1 MKYTK
6 KRIGKEMCYR
16 VKQDLIL
23 SILIFFSV
31 NVCTSIQDGT
41 GDSENRF
48 VYVENVQGKNEEDF
62 ELNAKRKILEKGL
75 GELIEGGSQSID
87 GQIKETITN
96 SSTEGYVTEF
106 YRIGSFRKKGNL
118 LEADAKGKVS
128 RKLIEDSLQERYKE
142 LGKPK
147 FLMIIDETILGKS
160 NTSISENA
168 IVKKFVEF
176 DFLEKNQLAK
186 VLTKQTGKSIAIY
199 GNQTL
204 ETEILSAA
212 SETGAQILL
221 VGQTQ
226 VTNVGEIENSDLK
239 SYQAVLRFK
248 IYDVN
253 TKRIIAADNTS
264 GAALHINQ
272 DTGIQ
277 EAIRKAVEKIYPK
290 IREQI
295 STKWKP
301 GNLILLKIE
310 GISYDDYIDKDIKGL
325 IRGIKGVNRVSE
337 VNGGSFNQP
346 VVLEIEALYNGN
358 NLYQKMRERKTD
370 FGFDFLQKE
379 VRSSLIYIIKK

>member
-6 KRIGKEMCYR
+6 NRKRGLR
-16 VKQDLIL
+16 SGLIL
-23 SILIFFSV
+23 SILIFLSV
-31 NVCTSIQDGT
+31 NVCTSVQNGT
-41 GDSENRF
+41 EGIENRF

-75 GELIEGGSQSID
+75 GELIESGSQTID
-87 GQIKETITN
+87 GQIKETVTN
-96 SSTEGYVTEF
+96 SSIEGYVTEF
-106 YRIGSFRKKGNL
+106 SRMGSFRKIGNL

-128 RKLIEDSLQERYKE
+128 RKLIEDSLKERYKE

-160 NTSISENA
+160 NNSISENA
-168 IVKKFVEF
+168 IVKKFIEF
-176 DFLEKNQLAK
+176 DFLEKSQLAR
-186 VLTKQTGKSIAIY
+186 VLTKQSGKSVTIY

-204 ETEILSAA
+204 ETEVLSTA
-212 SETGAQILL
+212 SEMGAQILL

-226 VTNVGEIENSDLK
+226 VTNAGEIENSELK
-239 SYQAVLRFK
+239 SYQAVIRFK

-264 GAALHINQ
+264 GAVLHVNP

-277 EAIRKAVEKIYPK
+277 EAIQKAVEKIYPK

-295 STKWKP
+295 SIKWKP

-310 GISYDDYIDKDIKGL
+310 GISYDDYVDKDIKEL

-337 VNGGSFNQP
+337 VNVNQP
-346 VVLEIEALYNGN
+346 IVLEIEALYNGN
-358 NLYQKMRERKTD
+358 NLYQKMRERKAD
-370 FGFDFLQKE
+370 FGFDFSQKE
-379 VRSSLIYIIKK
+379 IKSSLIHIIKK

>member
-6 KRIGKEMCYR
+6 NRKRGLR
-16 VKQDLIL
+16 SGLIL
-23 SILIFFSV
+23 SILIFLSV
-31 NVCTSIQDGT
+31 NVCTSVQNGT
-41 GDSENRF
+41 EGIENRF

-75 GELIEGGSQSID
+75 GELIESGSQTID
-87 GQIKETITN
+87 GQIKETVTN
-96 SSTEGYVTEF
+96 SSIEGYVTEF
-106 YRIGSFRKKGNL
+106 SRMGSFRKIGNL

-128 RKLIEDSLQERYKE
+128 RKLIEDSLKERYKE

-160 NTSISENA
+160 NNSISENA
-168 IVKKFVEF
+168 IVKKFIEF
-176 DFLEKNQLAK
+176 DFLEKSQLAR
-186 VLTKQTGKSIAIY
+186 VLTKQSGKSVTIY

-204 ETEILSAA
+204 ETEVLSTA
-212 SETGAQILL
+212 SEMGAQILL

-226 VTNVGEIENSDLK
+226 VTNAGEIENSELK
-239 SYQAVLRFK
+239 SYQAVIRFK

-264 GAALHINQ
+264 GAVLHVNP

-277 EAIRKAVEKIYPK
+277 EAIQKAVEKIYPK

-295 STKWKP
+295 SIKWKP

-310 GISYDDYIDKDIKGL
+310 GISYDDYVDKDIKGL

-337 VNGGSFNQP
+337 VNVNQP
-346 VVLEIEALYNGN
+346 IVLEIEALYNGN

-370 FGFDFLQKE
+370 FGFDFSQKE
-379 VRSSLIYIIKK
+379 IKSSLIHIIKK

>member
-6 KRIGKEMCYR
+6 NRKRGLR
-16 VKQDLIL
+16 SGLIL
-23 SILIFFSV
+23 SILIFLSV
-31 NVCTSIQDGT
+31 NVCTSVQNGT
-41 GDSENRF
+41 EGIENRF

-75 GELIEGGSQSID
+75 GELIESGSQTID
-87 GQIKETITN
+87 GQIKETVTN
-96 SSTEGYVTEF
+96 SSIEGYVTEF
-106 YRIGSFRKKGNL
+106 SRMGSFRKIGNL

-128 RKLIEDSLQERYKE
+128 RKLIEDSLKERYKE

-160 NTSISENA
+160 NNSISENA
-168 IVKKFVEF
+168 IVKKFIEF
-176 DFLEKNQLAK
+176 DFLEKSQLAR
-186 VLTKQTGKSIAIY
+186 VLTKQSGKSVTIY

-204 ETEILSAA
+204 ETEVLSTA
-212 SETGAQILL
+212 SEMGAQILL

-226 VTNVGEIENSDLK
+226 VTNAGEIENSELK
-239 SYQAVLRFK
+239 SYQAVIRFK

-264 GAALHINQ
+264 GAVLHVNP

-277 EAIRKAVEKIYPK
+277 EAIQKAVEKIYPK

-295 STKWKP
+295 SIKWKP

-310 GISYDDYIDKDIKGL
+310 GISYDDYVDKDIKGL

-337 VNGGSFNQP
+337 VNVNQP
-346 VVLEIEALYNGN
+346 IVLEIEALYNGN

-370 FGFDFLQKE
+370 
-379 VRSSLIYIIKK
+379 

>member
-6 KRIGKEMCYR
+6 NRKRGLR
-16 VKQDLIL
+16 SGLIL
-23 SILIFFSV
+23 SILIFLSV
-31 NVCTSIQDGT
+31 NVCISVQNGT
-41 GDSENRF
+41 EGIENRF

-75 GELIEGGSQSID
+75 GELIEGGSQTID
-87 GQIKETITN
+87 GQIKETVTN
-96 SSTEGYVTEF
+96 SSIEGYVTEF
-106 YRIGSFRKKGNL
+106 SRMGSFRKIGNL

-128 RKLIEDSLQERYKE
+128 RKLIEDSLKERYKE

-160 NTSISENA
+160 NNSISENA
-168 IVKKFVEF
+168 IVKKFIEF
-176 DFLEKNQLAK
+176 DFLEKSQLAR
-186 VLTKQTGKSIAIY
+186 VLTKQTGKSVTIY

-204 ETEILSAA
+204 ETEVLSTA
-212 SETGAQILL
+212 SEMGAQILL

-226 VTNVGEIENSDLK
+226 VTNAGEIENSELK
-239 SYQAVLRFK
+239 SYQAVIRFK

-253 TKRIIAADNTS
+253 TKRIIAADNAS
-264 GAALHINQ
+264 GAVLHVNP

-277 EAIRKAVEKIYPK
+277 EAIQKAVEKIYPK

-295 STKWKP
+295 SIKWKP

-310 GISYDDYIDKDIKGL
+310 GISYDDYVDKDIKGL

-337 VNGGSFNQP
+337 VNVNQP
-346 VVLEIEALYNGN
+346 IVLEIEALYNGN

-370 FGFDFLQKE
+370 FGFDFSQKE
-379 VRSSLIYIIKK
+379 IKSSLIHIIKK

>member
-6 KRIGKEMCYR
+6 NRKRGLR
-16 VKQDLIL
+16 SGLIL
-23 SILIFFSV
+23 SILIFLSV
-31 NVCTSIQDGT
+31 NVCTSVQNGT
-41 GDSENRF
+41 EGIENRF

-75 GELIEGGSQSID
+75 GELIESGSQTID
-87 GQIKETITN
+87 GQIKETVTN
-96 SSTEGYVTEF
+96 SSIEGYVTEF
-106 YRIGSFRKKGNL
+106 SRMGSFRKIGNL

-128 RKLIEDSLQERYKE
+128 RKLIEDSLKERYKE

-160 NTSISENA
+160 NNSISENA
-168 IVKKFVEF
+168 IVKKFIEF
-176 DFLEKNQLAK
+176 DFLEKSQLAR
-186 VLTKQTGKSIAIY
+186 VLTKQSGKSVTIY

-204 ETEILSAA
+204 ETEVLSTA
-212 SETGAQILL
+212 SEMGAQILL

-226 VTNVGEIENSDLK
+226 VTNAGEIENSELK
-239 SYQAVLRFK
+239 SYQAVIRFK

-264 GAALHINQ
+264 GAVLHVNP

-277 EAIRKAVEKIYPK
+277 EAIQKAVEKIYPK

-295 STKWKP
+295 SIKWKP

-310 GISYDDYIDKDIKGL
+310 GISYDDYVDKDIKEL

-337 VNGGSFNQP
+337 VNVNQP
-346 VVLEIEALYNGN
+346 IVLEIEALYNGN
-358 NLYQKMRERKTD
+358 NLYQKMRERKAD
-370 FGFDFLQKE
+370 FRFDFSQKE
-379 VRSSLIYIIKK
+379 IKSSLIHIIKK

>member
-6 KRIGKEMCYR
+6 NRKRGLR
-16 VKQDLIL
+16 SGLIL
-23 SILIFFSV
+23 SILIFLSV
-31 NVCTSIQDGT
+31 NVCTSVQNGT
-41 GDSENRF
+41 EGIENRF

-75 GELIEGGSQSID
+75 GELIESGSQTID
-87 GQIKETITN
+87 GQIKETVTN
-96 SSTEGYVTEF
+96 SSIEGYVTEF
-106 YRIGSFRKKGNL
+106 SRMGSFRKIGNL

-128 RKLIEDSLQERYKE
+128 RKLIEDSLKERYKE

-160 NTSISENA
+160 NNSISENA

-176 DFLEKNQLAK
+176 DFLEKSQLVQ
-186 VLTKQTGKSIAIY
+186 VLTKQTGKSVTIY

-204 ETEILSAA
+204 ETEVLSTA
-212 SETGAQILL
+212 SEMGAQILL

-226 VTNVGEIENSDLK
+226 VTNAGEIENSELK
-239 SYQAVLRFK
+239 SYQAVIRFK

-253 TKRIIAADNTS
+253 TKKIIAADNTS
-264 GAALHINQ
+264 GAVLHVNPG
-272 DTGIQ
+272 TGIQ
-277 EAIRKAVEKIYPK
+277 EAIQKAVEKIYPK

-295 STKWKP
+295 SIKWKP

-310 GISYDDYIDKDIKGL
+310 GISYDDYVDKDIKGL

-337 VNGGSFNQP
+337 VSVNQLI
-346 VVLEIEALYNGN
+346 VLEIEALYNGN

-370 FGFDFLQKE
+370 FGFGFSQKE
-379 VRSSLIYIIKK
+379 IKSSLIHIIKK

>member
-6 KRIGKEMCYR
+6 NRKRGLR
-16 VKQDLIL
+16 SGLIL
-23 SILIFFSV
+23 SILIFLSV
-31 NVCTSIQDGT
+31 NVCTSVQNGT
-41 GDSENRF
+41 EGIENRF

-75 GELIEGGSQSID
+75 GELIESGSQTID
-87 GQIKETITN
+87 GQIKETVTN
-96 SSTEGYVTEF
+96 SSIEGYVTEF
-106 YRIGSFRKKGNL
+106 SRMGSFRKIGNL

-128 RKLIEDSLQERYKE
+128 RKLIEDSLKERYKE

-160 NTSISENA
+160 NNSISENA
-168 IVKKFVEF
+168 IVKKFIEF
-176 DFLEKNQLAK
+176 DFLEKSQLAR
-186 VLTKQTGKSIAIY
+186 VLTKQTGKSVTIY

-204 ETEILSAA
+204 ETEVLSTA
-212 SETGAQILL
+212 SEMGAQILL

-226 VTNVGEIENSDLK
+226 VTNAGEIENSELK
-239 SYQAVLRFK
+239 SYQAVIRFK

-264 GAALHINQ
+264 GAVLHVNP

-277 EAIRKAVEKIYPK
+277 EAIQKAVEKIYPK

-295 STKWKP
+295 SIKWKP

-310 GISYDDYIDKDIKGL
+310 GISYDDYVDKDIKGL

-337 VNGGSFNQP
+337 VNVNQP
-346 VVLEIEALYNGN
+346 IVLEIEALYNGN
-358 NLYQKMRERKTD
+358 NLYQKMRERKAD
-370 FGFDFLQKE
+370 FGFDFSQKE
-379 VRSSLIYIIKK
+379 IKSSLIHIIKK

>member
-6 KRIGKEMCYR
+6 NRKRGLR
-16 VKQDLIL
+16 SGLIL
-23 SILIFFSV
+23 SILIFLSV
-31 NVCTSIQDGT
+31 NVCTSVQNGT
-41 GDSENRF
+41 EGIENRF

-75 GELIEGGSQSID
+75 GELIEGGSQTID
-87 GQIKETITN
+87 GQIKETVTN
-96 SSTEGYVTEF
+96 SSIEGYVTEF
-106 YRIGSFRKKGNL
+106 SRMGSFRKIGNL

-128 RKLIEDSLQERYKE
+128 RKLIEDSLKERYKE

-160 NTSISENA
+160 NNSISENA

-176 DFLEKNQLAK
+176 DFLEKSQLAR
-186 VLTKQTGKSIAIY
+186 VLTKQTGKSVTIY

-204 ETEILSAA
+204 ETEVLSTA
-212 SETGAQILL
+212 SEMGAQILL
-221 VGQTQ
+221 VGQAQ
-226 VTNVGEIENSDLK
+226 VTNAGEIENSELK
-239 SYQAVLRFK
+239 SYQAVIRFK

-264 GAALHINQ
+264 GAVLHVNP

-277 EAIRKAVEKIYPK
+277 EAIQKAVEKIYPK

-295 STKWKP
+295 SIKWKP

-310 GISYDDYIDKDIKGL
+310 GISYDDYVDKDIKGL

-337 VNGGSFNQP
+337 VNVNQP
-346 VVLEIEALYNGN
+346 IVLEIEALYNGN

-370 FGFDFLQKE
+370 FGFDFSQKE
-379 VRSSLIYIIKK
+379 IKSSLIHIIKK

>member
-6 KRIGKEMCYR
+6 NRKRGLR
-16 VKQDLIL
+16 SGLIL
-23 SILIFFSV
+23 SILIFLSV
-31 NVCTSIQDGT
+31 NVCTSVQNGT
-41 GDSENRF
+41 EGIENRF

-75 GELIEGGSQSID
+75 GELIESGSQTID
-87 GQIKETITN
+87 GQIKETVTN
-96 SSTEGYVTEF
+96 SSIEGYVTEF
-106 YRIGSFRKKGNL
+106 SRMGSFRKIGNL

-128 RKLIEDSLQERYKE
+128 RKLIEDSLKERYKE

-160 NTSISENA
+160 NNSISENA
-168 IVKKFVEF
+168 IVKKFIEF
-176 DFLEKNQLAK
+176 DFLEKSQLAR
-186 VLTKQTGKSIAIY
+186 VLTKQTGKSVTIY

-204 ETEILSAA
+204 ETEVLSTA
-212 SETGAQILL
+212 SEMGAQILL

-226 VTNVGEIENSDLK
+226 VTNAGEIENSELK
-239 SYQAVLRFK
+239 SYQAVIRFK

-264 GAALHINQ
+264 GAVLHVNP

-277 EAIRKAVEKIYPK
+277 EAIQKAVEKIYPK

-295 STKWKP
+295 SIKWKP

-310 GISYDDYIDKDIKGL
+310 GISYDDYVDKDIKGL
-325 IRGIKGVNRVSE
+325 IRRIKGVNRVSE
-337 VNGGSFNQP
+337 VNVNQP
-346 VVLEIEALYNGN
+346 IVLEIEALYNGN

-370 FGFDFLQKE
+370 FGFDFSQKE
-379 VRSSLIYIIKK
+379 IKSSLIHIIKK

>member
-6 KRIGKEMCYR
+6 NRKRGLR
-16 VKQDLIL
+16 SGLIL
-23 SILIFFSV
+23 SILIFLSV
-31 NVCTSIQDGT
+31 NVCTSVQNGT
-41 GDSENRF
+41 EGIENRF

-75 GELIEGGSQSID
+75 GELIEGGSQTID
-87 GQIKETITN
+87 GQIKETVTN
-96 SSTEGYVTEF
+96 SSIEGYVTEF
-106 YRIGSFRKKGNL
+106 SRMGSFRKIGNL

-128 RKLIEDSLQERYKE
+128 RKLIEDSLKERYKE

-160 NTSISENA
+160 NNSISENA
-168 IVKKFVEF
+168 IVKKFIEF
-176 DFLEKNQLAK
+176 DFLEKSQLAR
-186 VLTKQTGKSIAIY
+186 VLTKQSGKSVTIY

-204 ETEILSAA
+204 ETEVLSTA
-212 SETGAQILL
+212 SEMGAQILL

-226 VTNVGEIENSDLK
+226 VTNAGEIENSELK
-239 SYQAVLRFK
+239 SYQAVIRFK

-264 GAALHINQ
+264 GAVLHVNP

-277 EAIRKAVEKIYPK
+277 EAIQKAVEKIYPK

-295 STKWKP
+295 SIKWKP

-310 GISYDDYIDKDIKGL
+310 GISYDDYVDKDIKGL

-337 VNGGSFNQP
+337 VNVNQP
-346 VVLEIEALYNGN
+346 IVLEIEALYNGN

-370 FGFDFLQKE
+370 FGFDFSQKE
-379 VRSSLIYIIKK
+379 IKSSLVHIIKK

>member
-6 KRIGKEMCYR
+6 NRKRGLR
-16 VKQDLIL
+16 SGLIL
-23 SILIFFSV
+23 SILIFLSV
-31 NVCTSIQDGT
+31 NVCTSVQNGT
-41 GDSENRF
+41 EGIENRF

-75 GELIEGGSQSID
+75 GELIESGSQTID
-87 GQIKETITN
+87 GQIKETVTN
-96 SSTEGYVTEF
+96 SSIEGYVTEF
-106 YRIGSFRKKGNL
+106 SRMGSFRKIGNL

-128 RKLIEDSLQERYKE
+128 RKLIEDSLKERYKE

-160 NTSISENA
+160 NNSISENA
-168 IVKKFVEF
+168 IVKKFIEF
-176 DFLEKNQLAK
+176 DFLEKSQLAR
-186 VLTKQTGKSIAIY
+186 VLTKQTGKSVTIY

-204 ETEILSAA
+204 ETEVLSTA
-212 SETGAQILL
+212 SEMGAQILL

-226 VTNVGEIENSDLK
+226 VTNAGEIENSELK
-239 SYQAVLRFK
+239 SYQAVIRFK

-253 TKRIIAADNTS
+253 TKRIIAADNTN
-264 GAALHINQ
+264 GAVLHVNP

-277 EAIRKAVEKIYPK
+277 EAIQKAVEKIYPK

-295 STKWKP
+295 SIKWKP

-310 GISYDDYIDKDIKGL
+310 GISYDDYVDKDIKGL

-337 VNGGSFNQP
+337 VNVNQP
-346 VVLEIEALYNGN
+346 IVLEIEALYNGN
-358 NLYQKMRERKTD
+358 NLYQKMRERKAD
-370 FGFDFLQKE
+370 FGFDFSQKE
-379 VRSSLIYIIKK
+379 IKSSLIHIIKK

>member
-6 KRIGKEMCYR
+6 NRKRGLR
-16 VKQDLIL
+16 SGLIL
-23 SILIFFSV
+23 SILIFLSV
-31 NVCTSIQDGT
+31 NVCTSVQNGT
-41 GDSENRF
+41 EGIENRF

-75 GELIEGGSQSID
+75 GELIEGGSQTID
-87 GQIKETITN
+87 GQIKETVTN
-96 SSTEGYVTEF
+96 SSIEGYVTEF
-106 YRIGSFRKKGNL
+106 SRMGSFRKIGNL

-128 RKLIEDSLQERYKE
+128 RKLIEDSLKERYKE

-160 NTSISENA
+160 NDSISENA

-176 DFLEKNQLAK
+176 DFLEKSQLAR
-186 VLTKQTGKSIAIY
+186 VLTKQTGKSVTIY

-204 ETEILSAA
+204 ETEVLSTA
-212 SETGAQILL
+212 SEMGAQILL
-221 VGQTQ
+221 VGQAQ
-226 VTNVGEIENSDLK
+226 VTNAGEIENSELK
-239 SYQAVLRFK
+239 SYQAVIRFK

-264 GAALHINQ
+264 GAVLHVNP

-277 EAIRKAVEKIYPK
+277 EAIQKAVEKIYPK

-295 STKWKP
+295 SIKWKP

-310 GISYDDYIDKDIKGL
+310 GISYDDYVDKDIKGL

-337 VNGGSFNQP
+337 VNVNQP
-346 VVLEIEALYNGN
+346 IVLEIEALYNGN

-370 FGFDFLQKE
+370 FGFDFSQKE
-379 VRSSLIYIIKK
+379 IKSSLIHIIKK

>member
-6 KRIGKEMCYR
+6 NRKRGLR
-16 VKQDLIL
+16 SGLIL
-23 SILIFFSV
+23 SILIFLSV
-31 NVCTSIQDGT
+31 NVCTSVQNGT
-41 GDSENRF
+41 EGIENRF

-75 GELIEGGSQSID
+75 GELIEGGSQTID
-87 GQIKETITN
+87 GQIKETVTN
-96 SSTEGYVTEF
+96 SSIEGYVTEF
-106 YRIGSFRKKGNL
+106 SRMGSFRKIGNL

-128 RKLIEDSLQERYKE
+128 RKLIEDSLKERYKE

-160 NTSISENA
+160 NNSISENA
-168 IVKKFVEF
+168 IVKKFIEF
-176 DFLEKNQLAK
+176 DFLEKSQLAR
-186 VLTKQTGKSIAIY
+186 VLTKQTGKSVTIY

-204 ETEILSAA
+204 ETEVLSTAL
-212 SETGAQILL
+212 EMGAQILL

-226 VTNVGEIENSDLK
+226 VTNAGEIENSELK
-239 SYQAVLRFK
+239 SYQAVIRFK

-264 GAALHINQ
+264 GAVLHVNP

-277 EAIRKAVEKIYPK
+277 EAIQKAVEKIYPK

-295 STKWKP
+295 SIKWKP

-310 GISYDDYIDKDIKGL
+310 GISYDDYVDKDIKGL

-337 VNGGSFNQP
+337 VNVNQP
-346 VVLEIEALYNGN
+346 IVLEIEALYNGN

-370 FGFDFLQKE
+370 FGFDFSQKE
-379 VRSSLIYIIKK
+379 IKSSLIHIIKK

>member
-1 MKYTK
+1 MQK
-6 KRIGKEMCYR
+6 IGR
-16 VKQDLIL
+16 RGLRSGLIL
-23 SILIFFSV
+23 SILIFLSV
-31 NVCTSIQDGT
+31 NVCTSVQNGT
-41 GDSENRF
+41 EGIENRF

-75 GELIEGGSQSID
+75 GELIESGSQTID
-87 GQIKETITN
+87 GQIKETVTN
-96 SSTEGYVTEF
+96 SSIEGYVTEF
-106 YRIGSFRKKGNL
+106 SRMGSFRKIGNL

-128 RKLIEDSLQERYKE
+128 RKLIEDSLKERYKE

-160 NTSISENA
+160 NNSISENA
-168 IVKKFVEF
+168 IVKKFIEF
-176 DFLEKNQLAK
+176 DFLEKSQLAR
-186 VLTKQTGKSIAIY
+186 VLTKQSGKSVTIY

-204 ETEILSAA
+204 ETEVLSTA
-212 SETGAQILL
+212 SEMGAQILL

-226 VTNVGEIENSDLK
+226 VTNAGEIENSELK
-239 SYQAVLRFK
+239 SYQAVIRFK

-264 GAALHINQ
+264 GAVLHVNP

-277 EAIRKAVEKIYPK
+277 EAIQKAVEKIYPK

-295 STKWKP
+295 SIKWKP

-310 GISYDDYIDKDIKGL
+310 GISYDDYVDKDIKGL

-337 VNGGSFNQP
+337 VNVNQP
-346 VVLEIEALYNGN
+346 IVLEIEALYNGN
-358 NLYQKMRERKTD
+358 NLYQKMRERKAD
-370 FGFDFLQKE
+370 FGFDFSQKE
-379 VRSSLIYIIKK
+379 IKSSLIHIIKK

>member
-6 KRIGKEMCYR
+6 NRKRGLR
-16 VKQDLIL
+16 SGLIL
-23 SILIFFSV
+23 SILIFLSV
-31 NVCTSIQDGT
+31 NVCTSVQNGT
-41 GDSENRF
+41 EGIENRF

-75 GELIEGGSQSID
+75 GELIESGSQTID
-87 GQIKETITN
+87 GQIKETVTN
-96 SSTEGYVTEF
+96 SSIEGYVTEF
-106 YRIGSFRKKGNL
+106 SRMGSFRKIGNL

-128 RKLIEDSLQERYKE
+128 RKLIEDSLKERYKE

-147 FLMIIDETILGKS
+147 FLMIIDETILGKL
-160 NTSISENA
+160 NNSISENA
-168 IVKKFVEF
+168 IVKKFIEF
-176 DFLEKNQLAK
+176 DFLEKSQLAR
-186 VLTKQTGKSIAIY
+186 VLTKQTGKSVTIY

-204 ETEILSAA
+204 ETEVLSTAL
-212 SETGAQILL
+212 EMGAQILL

-226 VTNVGEIENSDLK
+226 VTNAGEIENSELK
-239 SYQAVLRFK
+239 SYQAVIRFK

-264 GAALHINQ
+264 GAVLHVNP

-277 EAIRKAVEKIYPK
+277 GAIQKAVEKIYPK

-295 STKWKP
+295 SIKWKP

-310 GISYDDYIDKDIKGL
+310 GISYDDYVDKDIKGL

-337 VNGGSFNQP
+337 VNVNQP
-346 VVLEIEALYNGN
+346 IVLEIEALYNGN

-370 FGFDFLQKE
+370 FGFDFSQKE
-379 VRSSLIYIIKK
+379 IKSSLIHIIKK

>member
-6 KRIGKEMCYR
+6 NRKRGLR
-16 VKQDLIL
+16 SGLIL
-23 SILIFFSV
+23 SILIFLSV
-31 NVCTSIQDGT
+31 NVCTSVQNGT
-41 GDSENRF
+41 EGIENRF

-75 GELIEGGSQSID
+75 GELIEGGSQTID
-87 GQIKETITN
+87 GQIKETVTN
-96 SSTEGYVTEF
+96 SSIEGYVTEF
-106 YRIGSFRKKGNL
+106 SRMGSFRKIGNL

-128 RKLIEDSLQERYKE
+128 RKLIEDSLKERYKE

-160 NTSISENA
+160 NNSISENA
-168 IVKKFVEF
+168 IVKKFIEF
-176 DFLEKNQLAK
+176 DFLEKSQLAR
-186 VLTKQTGKSIAIY
+186 VLTKQTGKSVTIY

-204 ETEILSAA
+204 ETEVLSTA
-212 SETGAQILL
+212 SEMGAQILL

-226 VTNVGEIENSDLK
+226 VTNAGEIENSELK
-239 SYQAVLRFK
+239 SYQAVIRFK

-253 TKRIIAADNTS
+253 TKRIIAADNAS
-264 GAALHINQ
+264 GAVLHVNP

-277 EAIRKAVEKIYPK
+277 EAIQKAVEKIYPK

-295 STKWKP
+295 SIKWKP

-310 GISYDDYIDKDIKGL
+310 GISYDDYVDKDIKGL

-337 VNGGSFNQP
+337 VNVNQP
-346 VVLEIEALYNGN
+346 IVLEIEALYNGN

-370 FGFDFLQKE
+370 FGFDFSQKE
-379 VRSSLIYIIKK
+379 IKSSLIHIIKK

>member
-6 KRIGKEMCYR
+6 NRKRGLR
-16 VKQDLIL
+16 SGLIL
-23 SILIFFSV
+23 SILIFLSV
-31 NVCTSIQDGT
+31 NVCTSVQNGT
-41 GDSENRF
+41 EGIENRF

-75 GELIEGGSQSID
+75 GELIEGGSQTID
-87 GQIKETITN
+87 GQIKETVTN
-96 SSTEGYVTEF
+96 SSIEGYVTEF
-106 YRIGSFRKKGNL
+106 SRMGSFRKIGNL

-128 RKLIEDSLQERYKE
+128 RKLIEDSLKERYKE

-160 NTSISENA
+160 NNSISENA
-168 IVKKFVEF
+168 IVKKFIEF
-176 DFLEKNQLAK
+176 DFLEKSQLAR
-186 VLTKQTGKSIAIY
+186 VLTKQSGKSVTIY

-204 ETEILSAA
+204 ETEVLSTA
-212 SETGAQILL
+212 SEMGAQILL

-226 VTNVGEIENSDLK
+226 VTNAGEIENSELK
-239 SYQAVLRFK
+239 SYQAVIRFK

-253 TKRIIAADNTS
+253 TKIIIAADNTS
-264 GAALHINQ
+264 GAVLHVNP

-277 EAIRKAVEKIYPK
+277 EAIQKAVEKIYPK

-295 STKWKP
+295 SIKWKP

-310 GISYDDYIDKDIKGL
+310 GISYDDYVDKDIKGL

-337 VNGGSFNQP
+337 VNVNQP
-346 VVLEIEALYNGN
+346 IVLEIEALYNGN

-370 FGFDFLQKE
+370 FGFDFSQKE
-379 VRSSLIYIIKK
+379 IKSSLIHIIKK

>member
-6 KRIGKEMCYR
+6 NRKRGLR
-16 VKQDLIL
+16 SGLIL
-23 SILIFFSV
+23 SILIFLSV
-31 NVCTSIQDGT
+31 NVCTSVQNGT
-41 GDSENRF
+41 EGIENRF

-75 GELIEGGSQSID
+75 GELIEGGSQTID
-87 GQIKETITN
+87 GQIKETVTN
-96 SSTEGYVTEF
+96 SSIEGYVTEF
-106 YRIGSFRKKGNL
+106 SRMGSFRKIGNL

-128 RKLIEDSLQERYKE
+128 RKLIEDSLKERYKE

-160 NTSISENA
+160 NNSISENA
-168 IVKKFVEF
+168 IVKKFIEF
-176 DFLEKNQLAK
+176 DFLEKSQLAR
-186 VLTKQTGKSIAIY
+186 VLTKQSGKSVTIY

-204 ETEILSAA
+204 ETEVLSTA
-212 SETGAQILL
+212 SEMGAQILL

-226 VTNVGEIENSDLK
+226 VTNAGEIENSELK
-239 SYQAVLRFK
+239 SYQAVIRFK

-264 GAALHINQ
+264 GAVLHVNP

-277 EAIRKAVEKIYPK
+277 EAIQKAVEKIYPK

-295 STKWKP
+295 SIKWKP

-310 GISYDDYIDKDIKGL
+310 GISYDDYVDKDIKGL

-337 VNGGSFNQP
+337 VNVNQP
-346 VVLEIEALYNGN
+346 IVLEIEALYNGN

-370 FGFDFLQKE
+370 FGFDFSQKE
-379 VRSSLIYIIKK
+379 IKSSLIHIIKK

>member
-6 KRIGKEMCYR
+6 NRKRGLR
-16 VKQDLIL
+16 SGLIL
-23 SILIFFSV
+23 SILIFLSV
-31 NVCTSIQDGT
+31 NVCTSVQNGT
-41 GDSENRF
+41 EGIENRF

-75 GELIEGGSQSID
+75 GELIESGSQTID
-87 GQIKETITN
+87 GQIKETVTN
-96 SSTEGYVTEF
+96 SSIEGYVTEF
-106 YRIGSFRKKGNL
+106 SRMGSFRKIGNL

-128 RKLIEDSLQERYKE
+128 RKLIEDSLKERYKE

-160 NTSISENA
+160 NNSISENA
-168 IVKKFVEF
+168 IVKKFIEF
-176 DFLEKNQLAK
+176 DFLEKSQLAR
-186 VLTKQTGKSIAIY
+186 VLTKQSGKSVTIY

-204 ETEILSAA
+204 ETEVLSTA
-212 SETGAQILL
+212 SEMGAQILL

-226 VTNVGEIENSDLK
+226 VTNAGEIKNSELK
-239 SYQAVLRFK
+239 SYQAVIRFK

-264 GAALHINQ
+264 GAVLHVNP

-277 EAIRKAVEKIYPK
+277 EAIQKAVEKIYPK

-295 STKWKP
+295 SIKWKP

-310 GISYDDYIDKDIKGL
+310 GISYDDYVDKDIKGL

-337 VNGGSFNQP
+337 VNVNQP
-346 VVLEIEALYNGN
+346 IVLEIEALYNGN

-370 FGFDFLQKE
+370 FGFDFSQKE
-379 VRSSLIYIIKK
+379 IKSSLIHIIKK

>member
-6 KRIGKEMCYR
+6 NRKRGLR
-16 VKQDLIL
+16 SGLIL
-23 SILIFFSV
+23 SILIFLSV
-31 NVCTSIQDGT
+31 NVCTSVQNGT
-41 GDSENRF
+41 EGIENRF

-75 GELIEGGSQSID
+75 GELIEGGSQTID
-87 GQIKETITN
+87 GQIKETVTN
-96 SSTEGYVTEF
+96 SSIEGYVTEF
-106 YRIGSFRKKGNL
+106 SRMGSFRKIGNL

-128 RKLIEDSLQERYKE
+128 RKLIEDSLKERYKE

-147 FLMIIDETILGKS
+147 FLMIIDETILGKL
-160 NTSISENA
+160 NNSISENA
-168 IVKKFVEF
+168 IVKKFIEF
-176 DFLEKNQLAK
+176 DFLEKSQLAR
-186 VLTKQTGKSIAIY
+186 VLTKQTGKSVTIY

-204 ETEILSAA
+204 ETEVLSTA
-212 SETGAQILL
+212 SEMGAQILL

-226 VTNVGEIENSDLK
+226 VTNAGEIENSELK
-239 SYQAVLRFK
+239 SYQAVIRFK

-253 TKRIIAADNTS
+253 TKRIIAADNAS
-264 GAALHINQ
+264 GAVLHVNP

-277 EAIRKAVEKIYPK
+277 EAIQKAVEKIYPK

-295 STKWKP
+295 SIKWKP

-310 GISYDDYIDKDIKGL
+310 GISYDDYVDKDIKGL

-337 VNGGSFNQP
+337 VNVNQP
-346 VVLEIEALYNGN
+346 IVLEIEALYNGN

-370 FGFDFLQKE
+370 FGFDFSQKE
-379 VRSSLIYIIKK
+379 IKSSLIHIIKK

>member
-6 KRIGKEMCYR
+6 NRKRGLR
-16 VKQDLIL
+16 SGLIL
-23 SILIFFSV
+23 SILIFLSV
-31 NVCTSIQDGT
+31 NVCTSVQNGT
-41 GDSENRF
+41 EGIENRF

-75 GELIEGGSQSID
+75 GELIKSGSQTID
-87 GQIKETITN
+87 GQIKETVTN
-96 SSTEGYVTEF
+96 SSIEGYVTEF
-106 YRIGSFRKKGNL
+106 SRMGSFRKIGNL

-128 RKLIEDSLQERYKE
+128 RKLIEDSLKERYKE

-160 NTSISENA
+160 NNSISENA
-168 IVKKFVEF
+168 IVKKFIEF
-176 DFLEKNQLAK
+176 DFLEKSQLAR
-186 VLTKQTGKSIAIY
+186 VLTKQTGKSVTIY

-204 ETEILSAA
+204 ETEVLSTA
-212 SETGAQILL
+212 SEMGAQILL

-226 VTNVGEIENSDLK
+226 VTNAGEIENSELK
-239 SYQAVLRFK
+239 SYQAVIRFK

-264 GAALHINQ
+264 GAVLHVNP

-277 EAIRKAVEKIYPK
+277 EAIQKAVEKIYPK

-295 STKWKP
+295 SIKWKP

-310 GISYDDYIDKDIKGL
+310 GISYDDYVDKDIKGL

-337 VNGGSFNQP
+337 VNVNQP
-346 VVLEIEALYNGN
+346 IVLEIEALYNGN

-370 FGFDFLQKE
+370 FGFDFSQKE
-379 VRSSLIYIIKK
+379 IKSSLIHIIKK

>member
-6 KRIGKEMCYR
+6 NRKRGLR
-16 VKQDLIL
+16 SGLIL
-23 SILIFFSV
+23 SILIFLSV
-31 NVCTSIQDGT
+31 NVCTSVQNGT
-41 GDSENRF
+41 EGIENRF

-75 GELIEGGSQSID
+75 GELIESGSQTID
-87 GQIKETITN
+87 GQIKETVTN
-96 SSTEGYVTEF
+96 SSIEGYVTEF
-106 YRIGSFRKKGNL
+106 SRMGSFRKIGNL

-128 RKLIEDSLQERYKE
+128 RKLIEDSLKERYKE

-160 NTSISENA
+160 NNSISENA
-168 IVKKFVEF
+168 IVKKFIEF
-176 DFLEKNQLAK
+176 DFLEKSQLAR
-186 VLTKQTGKSIAIY
+186 VLTKQSGKSVTIY

-204 ETEILSAA
+204 ETEVLSTA
-212 SETGAQILL
+212 SEMGAQILL

-226 VTNVGEIENSDLK
+226 VTNAGEIENSELK
-239 SYQAVLRFK
+239 SYQAVIRFK

-253 TKRIIAADNTS
+253 TKIIIAADNTS
-264 GAALHINQ
+264 GAVLHVNP

-277 EAIRKAVEKIYPK
+277 EAIQKAVEKIYPK

-295 STKWKP
+295 SIKWKP

-310 GISYDDYIDKDIKGL
+310 GISYDDYVDKDIKGL

-337 VNGGSFNQP
+337 VNVNQP
-346 VVLEIEALYNGN
+346 IVLEIEALYNGN

-370 FGFDFLQKE
+370 FGFDFSQKE
-379 VRSSLIYIIKK
+379 IKSSLIHIIKK

>member
-6 KRIGKEMCYR
+6 NRKRGLR
-16 VKQDLIL
+16 SGLIL
-23 SILIFFSV
+23 SILIFLSV
-31 NVCTSIQDGT
+31 NVCTSVQNGT
-41 GDSENRF
+41 EGIENRF

-75 GELIEGGSQSID
+75 GELIEGGSQTID
-87 GQIKETITN
+87 GQIKETVTN
-96 SSTEGYVTEF
+96 SSIEGYVTEF
-106 YRIGSFRKKGNL
+106 SRMGSFRKIGNL

-128 RKLIEDSLQERYKE
+128 RKLIEDSLKERYKE

-160 NTSISENA
+160 NNSISENA
-168 IVKKFVEF
+168 IVKKFIEF
-176 DFLEKNQLAK
+176 DFLEKSQLAR
-186 VLTKQTGKSIAIY
+186 VLTKQTGKTVTIY

-204 ETEILSAA
+204 ETEVLSTA
-212 SETGAQILL
+212 SEMGAQILL

-226 VTNVGEIENSDLK
+226 VTNAGEIENSELK
-239 SYQAVLRFK
+239 SYQAVIRFK

-264 GAALHINQ
+264 GAVLHVNP

-277 EAIRKAVEKIYPK
+277 EAIQKAVEKIYPK

-295 STKWKP
+295 SIKWKP

-310 GISYDDYIDKDIKGL
+310 GISYDDYVDKDIKGL

-337 VNGGSFNQP
+337 VNVNQP
-346 VVLEIEALYNGN
+346 IVLEIEALYNGN

-370 FGFDFLQKE
+370 FGFDFSQKE
-379 VRSSLIYIIKK
+379 IKSSLIHIIKK

>member
-6 KRIGKEMCYR
+6 NRKRGLR
-16 VKQDLIL
+16 SGLIL
-23 SILIFFSV
+23 SILIFLSV
-31 NVCTSIQDGT
+31 NVCTSVQNGT
-41 GDSENRF
+41 EGIENRF

-75 GELIEGGSQSID
+75 GELIESGSQTID
-87 GQIKETITN
+87 GQIKETVTN
-96 SSTEGYVTEF
+96 SSIEGYVTEF
-106 YRIGSFRKKGNL
+106 SRMGSFRKIGNL

-128 RKLIEDSLQERYKE
+128 RKLIEDSLKERYKE

-160 NTSISENA
+160 NNSISENA
-168 IVKKFVEF
+168 IVKKFIEF
-176 DFLEKNQLAK
+176 DFLEKSQLAR
-186 VLTKQTGKSIAIY
+186 VLTKQSGKSVTIY

-204 ETEILSAA
+204 ETEVLSTA
-212 SETGAQILL
+212 SEMGAQILL

-226 VTNVGEIENSDLK
+226 VTNAGEIENSELK
-239 SYQAVLRFK
+239 SYQAVIRFK

-264 GAALHINQ
+264 GAVLHVNP

-277 EAIRKAVEKIYPK
+277 EAIQKAVEKIYPK

-295 STKWKP
+295 SIKWKP

-310 GISYDDYIDKDIKGL
+310 GISYDDYVDKDIKGL
-325 IRGIKGVNRVSE
+325 IRRIKGVNRVSE
-337 VNGGSFNQP
+337 VNVNQP
-346 VVLEIEALYNGN
+346 IVLEIEALYNGN

-370 FGFDFLQKE
+370 FGFDFSQKE
-379 VRSSLIYIIKK
+379 IKSSLIHIIKK

>member
-6 KRIGKEMCYR
+6 NRKRGLR
-16 VKQDLIL
+16 SGLIL
-23 SILIFFSV
+23 SILIFLSV
-31 NVCTSIQDGT
+31 NVCTSVQNGT
-41 GDSENRF
+41 EGIENRF

-75 GELIEGGSQSID
+75 GELIESGSQTID
-87 GQIKETITN
+87 GQIKETVTN
-96 SSTEGYVTEF
+96 SSIEGYVTEF
-106 YRIGSFRKKGNL
+106 SRMGSFRKIGNL

-128 RKLIEDSLQERYKE
+128 RKLIEDSLKERYKE

-160 NTSISENA
+160 NNSISENA
-168 IVKKFVEF
+168 IVKKFIEF
-176 DFLEKNQLAK
+176 DFLEKSQLAR
-186 VLTKQTGKSIAIY
+186 VLTKQSGKSVTIY

-204 ETEILSAA
+204 ETEVLSTA
-212 SETGAQILL
+212 SEMGAQILL

-226 VTNVGEIENSDLK
+226 VTNAGEIENSELK
-239 SYQAVLRFK
+239 SYQAVIRFK

-264 GAALHINQ
+264 GAVLHVNP

-277 EAIRKAVEKIYPK
+277 EAIQKAVEKIYPK

-295 STKWKP
+295 SIKWKP

-310 GISYDDYIDKDIKGL
+310 GISYDDYVDKDIKGL

-337 VNGGSFNQP
+337 VNVNQP
-346 VVLEIEALYNGN
+346 IVLEIEALYNGN
-358 NLYQKMRERKTD
+358 NLYQKMRERKAD
-370 FGFDFLQKE
+370 FGFDFSQKE
-379 VRSSLIYIIKK
+379 IKSSLIHIIKK

>member
-6 KRIGKEMCYR
+6 NRKRGLR
-16 VKQDLIL
+16 SGLIL
-23 SILIFFSV
+23 SILIFLSV
-31 NVCTSIQDGT
+31 NVCTSVQNGT
-41 GDSENRF
+41 EGIENRF

-75 GELIEGGSQSID
+75 GELIESGSQTID
-87 GQIKETITN
+87 GQIKETVTN
-96 SSTEGYVTEF
+96 SSIEGYVTEF
-106 YRIGSFRKKGNL
+106 SRMGSFRKIGNL

-128 RKLIEDSLQERYKE
+128 RKLIEDSLKERYKE

-147 FLMIIDETILGKS
+147 FLMIIDETILGKL
-160 NTSISENA
+160 NNSISENA
-168 IVKKFVEF
+168 IVKKFIEF
-176 DFLEKNQLAK
+176 DFLEKSQLAR
-186 VLTKQTGKSIAIY
+186 VLTKQTGKSVTIY

-204 ETEILSAA
+204 ETEVLSTAL
-212 SETGAQILL
+212 EMGAQILL

-226 VTNVGEIENSDLK
+226 VTNAGEIENSELK
-239 SYQAVLRFK
+239 SYQAVIRFK

-253 TKRIIAADNTS
+253 TKKIIAADNTS
-264 GAALHINQ
+264 GAVLHVNP

-277 EAIRKAVEKIYPK
+277 EAIQKAVEKIYPK

-295 STKWKP
+295 SIKWKP

-310 GISYDDYIDKDIKGL
+310 GISYDDYVDKDIKGL

-337 VNGGSFNQP
+337 VNVNQP
-346 VVLEIEALYNGN
+346 IVLEIEALYNGN

-370 FGFDFLQKE
+370 FGFDFSQKE
-379 VRSSLIYIIKK
+379 IKSSLIHIIKK

>member
-6 KRIGKEMCYR
+6 NRKRGLR
-16 VKQDLIL
+16 SGLIL
-23 SILIFFSV
+23 SILIFLSV
-31 NVCTSIQDGT
+31 NVCTSVQNGT
-41 GDSENRF
+41 EGIENRF

-75 GELIEGGSQSID
+75 GELIESGSQTID
-87 GQIKETITN
+87 GQIKETVTN
-96 SSTEGYVTEF
+96 SSIEGYVTEF
-106 YRIGSFRKKGNL
+106 SRMGSFRKIGNL

-128 RKLIEDSLQERYKE
+128 RKLIEDSLKERYKE

-160 NTSISENA
+160 NNSISENA
-168 IVKKFVEF
+168 IVKKFIEF
-176 DFLEKNQLAK
+176 DFLEKSQLAR
-186 VLTKQTGKSIAIY
+186 VLTKQTGKSVTIY

-204 ETEILSAA
+204 ETEVLSTA
-212 SETGAQILL
+212 SEMGAQILL

-226 VTNVGEIENSDLK
+226 VTNAGEIENSELK
-239 SYQAVLRFK
+239 SYQAVIRFK

-253 TKRIIAADNTS
+253 TKRIIAADNAS
-264 GAALHINQ
+264 GAVLHVNP

-277 EAIRKAVEKIYPK
+277 EAIQKAVEKIYPK

-295 STKWKP
+295 SIKWKP

-310 GISYDDYIDKDIKGL
+310 GISYDDYVDKDIKGL

-337 VNGGSFNQP
+337 VNVNQP
-346 VVLEIEALYNGN
+346 IVLEIEALYNGN

-370 FGFDFLQKE
+370 FGFDFSQKE
-379 VRSSLIYIIKK
+379 IKSSLIHIIKK

>member
-6 KRIGKEMCYR
+6 NRKRGLR
-16 VKQDLIL
+16 SGLIL
-23 SILIFFSV
+23 SILIFLSV
-31 NVCTSIQDGT
+31 NVCTSVQNGT
-41 GDSENRF
+41 EGIENRF

-75 GELIEGGSQSID
+75 GELIESGSQTID
-87 GQIKETITN
+87 GQIKETVTN
-96 SSTEGYVTEF
+96 SSIEGYVTEF
-106 YRIGSFRKKGNL
+106 SRMGSFRKIGNL

-128 RKLIEDSLQERYKE
+128 RKLIEDSLKERYKE

-160 NTSISENA
+160 NNSISENA
-168 IVKKFVEF
+168 IVKKFIEF
-176 DFLEKNQLAK
+176 DFLEKSQLAR
-186 VLTKQTGKSIAIY
+186 VLTKQTGKLVTIY

-204 ETEILSAA
+204 ETEVLSTA
-212 SETGAQILL
+212 SEMGAQILL

-226 VTNVGEIENSDLK
+226 VTNAGEIENSELK
-239 SYQAVLRFK
+239 SYQAVIRFK

-264 GAALHINQ
+264 GAVLHVNP

-277 EAIRKAVEKIYPK
+277 EAIQKAVEKIYPK

-295 STKWKP
+295 SIKWKP

-310 GISYDDYIDKDIKGL
+310 GISYDDYVDKDIKGL

-337 VNGGSFNQP
+337 VNVNQP
-346 VVLEIEALYNGN
+346 IVLEIEALYNGN

-370 FGFDFLQKE
+370 FGFDFSQKE
-379 VRSSLIYIIKK
+379 IKSSLIHIIKK

>member
-6 KRIGKEMCYR
+6 NRKRGLR
-16 VKQDLIL
+16 SGLIL
-23 SILIFFSV
+23 SILIFLSV
-31 NVCTSIQDGT
+31 NVCTSVQNGT
-41 GDSENRF
+41 EGIENRF

-75 GELIEGGSQSID
+75 GELIESGSQTID
-87 GQIKETITN
+87 GQIKETVTN
-96 SSTEGYVTEF
+96 SSIEGYVTEF
-106 YRIGSFRKKGNL
+106 SRMGSFRKIGNL

-128 RKLIEDSLQERYKE
+128 RKLIEDSLKERYKE

-160 NTSISENA
+160 NNSISENA
-168 IVKKFVEF
+168 IVKKFIEF
-176 DFLEKNQLAK
+176 DFLEKSQLAR
-186 VLTKQTGKSIAIY
+186 VLTKQSGKSVTIY

-204 ETEILSAA
+204 ETEVLSTA
-212 SETGAQILL
+212 SEMGAQILL

-226 VTNVGEIENSDLK
+226 VTNAGEIENNELK
-239 SYQAVLRFK
+239 SYQAVIRFK

-264 GAALHINQ
+264 GAVLHVNP

-277 EAIRKAVEKIYPK
+277 EAIQKAVEKIYPK

-295 STKWKP
+295 SIKWKP

-310 GISYDDYIDKDIKGL
+310 GISYDDYVDKDIKEL

-337 VNGGSFNQP
+337 VNVNQP
-346 VVLEIEALYNGN
+346 IVLEIEALYNGN

-370 FGFDFLQKE
+370 FGFDFSQKE
-379 VRSSLIYIIKK
+379 IKSSLIHIIKK

>member
-1 MKYTK
+1 MKCTK
-6 KRIGKEMCYR
+6 KKIKNESGLRS
-16 VKQDLIL
+16 DLIF
-23 SILIFFSV
+23 SVLIFFSV
-31 NVCTSIQDGT
+31 NVCTSIQNGAEGIED
-41 GDSENRF
+41 RF

-75 GELIEGGSQSID
+75 GELIEGGSQTIN
-87 GQIKETITN
+87 GQIKETVTN
-96 SSTEGYVTEF
+96 SSTEGYVIEF
-106 YRIGSFRKKGNL
+106 SRIGSFRKKGNL

-168 IVKKFVEF
+168 IVKRFVEF

-186 VLTKQTGKSIAIY
+186 VLTKQTGKSIVIY
-199 GNQTL
+199 GNQTF
-204 ETEILSAA
+204 ETGILSAA
-212 SETGAQILL
+212 SEMGAQILL

-226 VTNVGEIENSDLK
+226 VTNAGEIENSELK
-239 SYQAVLRFK
+239 SYQAVIRFK

-264 GAALHINQ
+264 GAVLHVNPN
-272 DTGIQ
+272 TGVQ
-277 EAIRKAVEKIYPK
+277 EAIQKAVEKIYPK

-310 GISYDDYIDKDIKGL
+310 GVSYDDYVDKDIKGL
-325 IRGIKGVNRVSE
+325 IRGIKGVNSVSE
-337 VNGGSFNQP
+337 VNVNQP
-346 VVLEIEALYNGN
+346 IVLEIEALYNGN
-358 NLYQKMRERKTD
+358 NLYQKMRERKID
-370 FGFDFLQKE
+370 FGFDFSQKE
-379 VRSSLIYIIKK
+379 IKSSLIHIIKK

>member
-6 KRIGKEMCYR
+6 NRKRGLR
-16 VKQDLIL
+16 SGLIL
-23 SILIFFSV
+23 SILIFLSV
-31 NVCTSIQDGT
+31 NVCTSVQNGT
-41 GDSENRF
+41 EGIENRF

-75 GELIEGGSQSID
+75 GELIESGSQTID
-87 GQIKETITN
+87 GQIKETVTN
-96 SSTEGYVTEF
+96 SSIEGYVTEF
-106 YRIGSFRKKGNL
+106 SRMGSFRKIGNL

-128 RKLIEDSLQERYKE
+128 RKLIEDSLKERYKE

-160 NTSISENA
+160 NNSISENA
-168 IVKKFVEF
+168 IVKKFIEF
-176 DFLEKNQLAK
+176 DFLEKSQLAR
-186 VLTKQTGKSIAIY
+186 VLTKQTGKSVTIY

-204 ETEILSAA
+204 ETEVLSTA
-212 SETGAQILL
+212 SEMGAQILL

-226 VTNVGEIENSDLK
+226 VTNAGEIENSELK
-239 SYQAVLRFK
+239 SYQAVIRFK

-264 GAALHINQ
+264 GAVLHVNP

-277 EAIRKAVEKIYPK
+277 EAIQKAVEKIYPK

-295 STKWKP
+295 SIKWKP

-310 GISYDDYIDKDIKGL
+310 GISYDDYVDKDIKGL

-337 VNGGSFNQP
+337 VNVNQP
-346 VVLEIEALYNGN
+346 IVLEIEALYNGN

-370 FGFDFLQKE
+370 FGFDFSQKE
-379 VRSSLIYIIKK
+379 IKSSLIHIIKK

>member
-6 KRIGKEMCYR
+6 NRKRGLR
-16 VKQDLIL
+16 SGLIL
-23 SILIFFSV
+23 SILIFLSV
-31 NVCTSIQDGT
+31 NVCTSVQNGT
-41 GDSENRF
+41 EGIENRF

-75 GELIEGGSQSID
+75 GELIESGSQTID
-87 GQIKETITN
+87 GQIKDTVTN
-96 SSTEGYVTEF
+96 SSIEGYVTEF
-106 YRIGSFRKKGNL
+106 SRMGSFRKIGNL

-128 RKLIEDSLQERYKE
+128 RKLIEDSLKERYKE

-160 NTSISENA
+160 NNSISENA
-168 IVKKFVEF
+168 IVKKFIEF
-176 DFLEKNQLAK
+176 DFLEKSQLAR
-186 VLTKQTGKSIAIY
+186 VLTKQTGKSVTIY

-204 ETEILSAA
+204 ETEVLSTA
-212 SETGAQILL
+212 SEMGAQILL

-226 VTNVGEIENSDLK
+226 VTNAGEIENSELK
-239 SYQAVLRFK
+239 SYQAVIRFK

-264 GAALHINQ
+264 GAVLHVNP

-277 EAIRKAVEKIYPK
+277 EAIQKAVEKIYPK

-295 STKWKP
+295 SIKWKP

-310 GISYDDYIDKDIKGL
+310 GISYDDYVDKDIKGL

-337 VNGGSFNQP
+337 VNVNQP
-346 VVLEIEALYNGN
+346 IVLEIEALYNGN

-370 FGFDFLQKE
+370 FGFDFSQKE
-379 VRSSLIYIIKK
+379 IKSSLIHIIKK

>member
-6 KRIGKEMCYR
+6 NRKRGLR
-16 VKQDLIL
+16 SGLIL
-23 SILIFFSV
+23 SILIFLSV
-31 NVCTSIQDGT
+31 NVCTSVQNGT
-41 GDSENRF
+41 EGIENRF

-75 GELIEGGSQSID
+75 GELIESGSQTID
-87 GQIKETITN
+87 GQIKETVTN
-96 SSTEGYVTEF
+96 SSIEGYVTEF
-106 YRIGSFRKKGNL
+106 SRMGSFRKIGNL

-128 RKLIEDSLQERYKE
+128 RKLIEDSLKERYKE

-160 NTSISENA
+160 NNSISENA
-168 IVKKFVEF
+168 IVKKFIEF
-176 DFLEKNQLAK
+176 DFLEKSQLAR
-186 VLTKQTGKSIAIY
+186 VLTKQTGKSVTIY

-204 ETEILSAA
+204 ETEVLSTA
-212 SETGAQILL
+212 SEMGAQILL

-226 VTNVGEIENSDLK
+226 VTNAGEIENSELK
-239 SYQAVLRFK
+239 SYQAVIRFK

-253 TKRIIAADNTS
+253 TKRIIAADNAS
-264 GAALHINQ
+264 GAVLHVNP

-277 EAIRKAVEKIYPK
+277 EAIQKAVEKIYPK

-295 STKWKP
+295 SIKWKP

-310 GISYDDYIDKDIKGL
+310 GISYDDYVDKDIKGL

-337 VNGGSFNQP
+337 VNVNQP
-346 VVLEIEALYNGN
+346 IVLEIEALYNGN
-358 NLYQKMRERKTD
+358 NLYQKMRERKAD
-370 FGFDFLQKE
+370 FGFDFSQKE
-379 VRSSLIYIIKK
+379 IKSSLIHIIKK

>member
-6 KRIGKEMCYR
+6 NRKRGLR
-16 VKQDLIL
+16 SGLIL
-23 SILIFFSV
+23 SILIFLSV
-31 NVCTSIQDGT
+31 NVCTSVQNGT
-41 GDSENRF
+41 EGIENRF

-75 GELIEGGSQSID
+75 GELIESGSQTID
-87 GQIKETITN
+87 GQIKETVTN
-96 SSTEGYVTEF
+96 SSIEGYVTEF
-106 YRIGSFRKKGNL
+106 SRMGSFRKIGNL

-128 RKLIEDSLQERYKE
+128 RKLIEDSLKERYKE

-147 FLMIIDETILGKS
+147 FLMIIDETILGKL
-160 NTSISENA
+160 NNSISENA
-168 IVKKFVEF
+168 IVKKFIEF
-176 DFLEKNQLAK
+176 DFLEKSQLAR
-186 VLTKQTGKSIAIY
+186 VLTKQTGKSVTIY

-204 ETEILSAA
+204 ETEVLSTAL
-212 SETGAQILL
+212 EMGAQILL

-226 VTNVGEIENSDLK
+226 VTNAGEIENSELK
-239 SYQAVLRFK
+239 SYQAVIRFK

-264 GAALHINQ
+264 GAVLHVNP

-277 EAIRKAVEKIYPK
+277 EAIQKAVEKIYPK

-295 STKWKP
+295 SIKWKP

-310 GISYDDYIDKDIKGL
+310 GISYDDYVDKDIKGL

-337 VNGGSFNQP
+337 VNVNQP
-346 VVLEIEALYNGN
+346 IVLEIEALYNGN

-370 FGFDFLQKE
+370 FGFDFSQKE
-379 VRSSLIYIIKK
+379 IKSSLIHIIKK

>member
-6 KRIGKEMCYR
+6 NRKRGLR
-16 VKQDLIL
+16 SGLIL
-23 SILIFFSV
+23 SILIFLSV
-31 NVCTSIQDGT
+31 NVCTSVQNGT
-41 GDSENRF
+41 EGIENRF

-75 GELIEGGSQSID
+75 GELIESGSQTID
-87 GQIKETITN
+87 GQIKETVTN
-96 SSTEGYVTEF
+96 SSIEGYVTEF
-106 YRIGSFRKKGNL
+106 SKMGSFRKIGNL

-128 RKLIEDSLQERYKE
+128 RKLIEDSLKERYKE

-160 NTSISENA
+160 NNSISENA
-168 IVKKFVEF
+168 IVKKFIEF
-176 DFLEKNQLAK
+176 DFLEKSQLAR
-186 VLTKQTGKSIAIY
+186 VLTKQTGKSVTIY

-204 ETEILSAA
+204 ETEVLSTA
-212 SETGAQILL
+212 SEMGAQILL

-226 VTNVGEIENSDLK
+226 VTNAGEIENSELK
-239 SYQAVLRFK
+239 SYQAVIRFK

-264 GAALHINQ
+264 GAVLHVNP

-277 EAIRKAVEKIYPK
+277 EAIQKAVEKIYPK

-295 STKWKP
+295 SIKWKP

-310 GISYDDYIDKDIKGL
+310 GISYDDYVDKDIKGL

-337 VNGGSFNQP
+337 VNVNQP
-346 VVLEIEALYNGN
+346 IVLEIEALYNGN

-370 FGFDFLQKE
+370 FGFDFSQKE
-379 VRSSLIYIIKK
+379 IKSSLIHIIKK